1 MNKEINMDEATL
13 ALRETLSHDYQLF
26 FFNKMSFI
34 LYSKLLVY
42 EITTFYYIY
51 MSCRAVC
58 GYFQVMLIVES
69 NMKYS
74 QTRLDMWNLCVSVC
88 KFLKFDLLFYL
99 TNTSYDFALHV
110 TLCIKWLTK
119 FKIYKMNIFFP
130 SQRS

>member
-74 QTRLDMWNLCVSVC
+74 QTRLDM
-88 KFLKFDLLFYL
+88 
-99 TNTSYDFALHV
+99 
-110 TLCIKWLTK
+110 
-119 FKIYKMNIFFP
+119 
-130 SQRS
+130 

>member
-58 GYFQVMLIVES
+58 GYFQVMLIWSALGKNRSASVFGHLVPS
-69 NMKYS
+69 D
-74 QTRLDMWNLCVSVC
+74 QVDLQVLCGSTWSARS
-88 KFLKFDLLFYL
+88 FLNFK
-99 TNTSYDFALHV
+99 
-110 TLCIKWLTK
+110 K
-119 FKIYKMNIFFP
+119 FKLGF
-130 SQRS
+130 